1 MATGSQGRA
10 SIVDTLKSILLE
22 CLDSRVEEST
32 FTRPGDLGGASE
44 FNDHGLILQNIANK
58 EKQIDMIASFVHAV
72 NLRVPEHMNGL
83 DVHPQKLTAHQE

>member
-1 MATGSQGRA
+1 MTSRSNNIDEQDIARERHELAAIVARARALMAPGSQGRA
-10 SIVDTLKSILLE
+10 AIVDTLKSILLE

-58 EKQIDMIASFVHAV
+58 EK
-72 NLRVPEHMNGL
+72 
-83 DVHPQKLTAHQE
+83 